1 MNNQNFKSNILKS
14 DFQKKNSK
22 GKKLYDIRL
31 WTQQQNLKGHDICIS
46 VEHNKKYIKE
56 QNEILNDEDLN
67 PNKKQIK
74 FEKKRRQIEGIIP
87 SNIILS
93 KIARNVLTDAYEKIN
108 YMKEYSNYW
117 ELENGKRLQKTTKEF
132 CKGRPYSTNSD
143 FMNLPSSDLINKLYF
158 HPLKHQKSINYIRC
172 NDSFRRD
179 INKAF
184 QKYNPN
190 INLKYLKKLRN
201 EDNDVKKALDEINT
215 KVNLEIEEKTKGNFY
230 RKKYENIMQKYKDN
244 SQETDK
250 HKMMKTRSTNFNSL
264 NSTKN
269 NFNVKKKKKIDLKEK
284 ELDLMEDALEPLFNV
299 LEIEPIEKY
308 IDDTF
313 KNKKIDKNILSKK
326 EKDYFPRLIETE
338 RALQKIQINKLN
350 IENENNLE
358 NTLKKVNDDQ
368 ISLIKGLEDSKDF
381 LLSDI
386 STK

>member
-14 DFQKKNSK
+14 DFQKKNLK
-22 GKKLYDIRL
+22 GKKLYDFRL

-46 VEHNKKYIKE
+46 VEHNKKYIKD

-117 ELENGKRLQKTTKEF
+117 ELENGKRLQKITKEF

-143 FMNLPSSDLINKLYF
+143 FMNLPSSELINKLYF
-158 HPLKHQKSINYIRC
+158 HPLKHQKSINYIRY

>member
-46 VEHNKKYIKE
+46 VEHNKKYIKD

-143 FMNLPSSDLINKLYF
+143 FMNLPSSELINKLYF
-158 HPLKHQKSINYIRC
+158 HPLKHQKSINYIRY

>member
-14 DFQKKNSK
+14 DFQKKNLK
-22 GKKLYDIRL
+22 GKKLYDFRL

-46 VEHNKKYIKE
+46 VEHNKKYIKD

-143 FMNLPSSDLINKLYF
+143 FMNLPSSELINKLYF
-158 HPLKHQKSINYIRC
+158 HPLKHQKSINYIRY

-201 EDNDVKKALDEINT
+201 EDNDVKKALDEIKT

>member
-14 DFQKKNSK
+14 DFQKKNLK
-22 GKKLYDIRL
+22 GKKLYDFRL

-46 VEHNKKYIKE
+46 VEHNKKYIKD

-143 FMNLPSSDLINKLYF
+143 FMNLPSSELINKLYF
-158 HPLKHQKSINYIRC
+158 HPLKHQKSINYIRY

-201 EDNDVKKALDEINT
+201 EDNDVKKALDEIKT
-215 KVNLEIEEKTKGNFY
+215 KVNLEIEEKIKGNFY

-264 NSTKN
+264 N
-269 NFNVKKKKKIDLKEK
+269 
-284 ELDLMEDALEPLFNV
+284 
-299 LEIEPIEKY
+299 
-308 IDDTF
+308 
-313 KNKKIDKNILSKK
+313 
-326 EKDYFPRLIETE
+326 
-338 RALQKIQINKLN
+338 
-350 IENENNLE
+350 
-358 NTLKKVNDDQ
+358 
-368 ISLIKGLEDSKDF
+368 
-381 LLSDI
+381 
-386 STK
+386 

>member
-143 FMNLPSSDLINKLYF
+143 FMNLPSSELINKLYF
-158 HPLKHQKSINYIRC
+158 HPLKHQKSINYIRY

-269 NFNVKKKKKIDLKEK
+269 NFNVKKKKKIDFKEK

-350 IENENNLE
+350 IENENSLE

>member
-143 FMNLPSSDLINKLYF
+143 FMNLPSSELINKLYF
-158 HPLKHQKSINYIRC
+158 HPLKHQKSINYIRY

-215 KVNLEIEEKTKGNFY
+215 KVNLEIEEKTKGDFY
-230 RKKYENIMQKYKDN
+230 RKKYENIMQKSKEN
-244 SQETDK
+244 SQETEK

>member
-46 VEHNKKYIKE
+46 VEHNKKYIKD

-87 SNIILS
+87 SNVILS

-117 ELENGKRLQKTTKEF
+117 ELENGKRLQKITKEF

-158 HPLKHQKSINYIRC
+158 HPLKHQKSINYIRY

-215 KVNLEIEEKTKGNFY
+215 KVNLEIEEKTKGDFY
-230 RKKYENIMQKYKDN
+230 RKKYENIMQKSKEN
-244 SQETDK
+244 SQETEK

-284 ELDLMEDALEPLFNV
+284 ELYLMEDALEPLFNV
-299 LEIEPIEKY
+299 LEIGPIEKY

-313 KNKKIDKNILSKK
+313 KNKKRDKNILSKK
-326 EKDYFPRLIETE
+326 EKDYFPRLVETE

-368 ISLIKGLEDSKDF
+368 ISLIKVLEDSKDF

>member
-14 DFQKKNSK
+14 DFQKKNLK
-22 GKKLYDIRL
+22 GKKLYDFRL

-143 FMNLPSSDLINKLYF
+143 FMNLPSSELINKLYF
-158 HPLKHQKSINYIRC
+158 HPLKHQKSINYIRY

>member
-143 FMNLPSSDLINKLYF
+143 FMNLPSSELINKLYF
-158 HPLKHQKSINYIRC
+158 HPLKHQKSINYIRY

-184 QKYNPN
+184 QKYNLN
-190 INLKYLKKLRN
+190 INLKYLKKLKN

-313 KNKKIDKNILSKK
+313 KNKKI

>member
-143 FMNLPSSDLINKLYF
+143 FMNLPSSELINKLYF
-158 HPLKHQKSINYIRC
+158 HPLKHQKSINYIRY

-299 LEIEPIEKY
+299 LEIEPIEK
-308 IDDTF
+308 I
-313 KNKKIDKNILSKK
+313 ILM
-326 EKDYFPRLIETE
+326 
-338 RALQKIQINKLN
+338 
-350 IENENNLE
+350 
-358 NTLKKVNDDQ
+358 
-368 ISLIKGLEDSKDF
+368 
-381 LLSDI
+381 
-386 STK
+386 

>member
-14 DFQKKNSK
+14 DFQKKNLK
-22 GKKLYDIRL
+22 GKKLYDFRL

-46 VEHNKKYIKE
+46 VEHNKKYIKD

-143 FMNLPSSDLINKLYF
+143 FMNLPSSELINKLYF
-158 HPLKHQKSINYIRC
+158 HPLKHQKSINYIRY

-201 EDNDVKKALDEINT
+201 EDNDVKKALDEIKT
-215 KVNLEIEEKTKGNFY
+215 KVNLEIEEKIKGNFY

-350 IENENNLE
+350 IENENSLE

>member
-117 ELENGKRLQKTTKEF
+117 ELENGKRLQKITKEF

-158 HPLKHQKSINYIRC
+158 HPLKHQKSINYIRY

-230 RKKYENIMQKYKDN
+230 RKKYENIMQKSKEN
-244 SQETDK
+244 SQETEK

>member
-46 VEHNKKYIKE
+46 VEHNKKYIKD

-117 ELENGKRLQKTTKEF
+117 ELENGKRLQKITKEF

-158 HPLKHQKSINYIRC
+158 HPLKHQKSINYTRY

-215 KVNLEIEEKTKGNFY
+215 KVNLEIEEKTKGDFY
-230 RKKYENIMQKYKDN
+230 RKKYENIMQKSKEN
-244 SQETDK
+244 SQETEK

-284 ELDLMEDALEPLFNV
+284 ELYLMEDALEPLFNV
-299 LEIEPIEKY
+299 LEIGPIEKY

-313 KNKKIDKNILSKK
+313 KNKKRDKNILSKK
-326 EKDYFPRLIETE
+326 EKDYFPRLVETE

-368 ISLIKGLEDSKDF
+368 ISLIKVLEDSKDF

>member
-46 VEHNKKYIKE
+46 VEHNKKYIKD

-117 ELENGKRLQKTTKEF
+117 ELENGKRLQKITKEF

-158 HPLKHQKSINYIRC
+158 HPLKHQKSINYTRY

-201 EDNDVKKALDEINT
+201 EDNDVKKDLDEINT
-215 KVNLEIEEKTKGNFY
+215 KVNLEIEEKTKGDFY
-230 RKKYENIMQKYKDN
+230 RKKYENIMQKSKEN
-244 SQETDK
+244 SQETEK

-284 ELDLMEDALEPLFNV
+284 ELYLMEDALEPLFNV
-299 LEIEPIEKY
+299 LEIGPIEKY

-313 KNKKIDKNILSKK
+313 KNKKRDKNILSKK
-326 EKDYFPRLIETE
+326 EKDYFPRLVETE

-368 ISLIKGLEDSKDF
+368 ISLIKVLEDSKDF

>member
-143 FMNLPSSDLINKLYF
+143 FMNLPSSELINKLYF
-158 HPLKHQKSINYIRC
+158 HPLKHQKSINYIRY

>member
-143 FMNLPSSDLINKLYF
+143 FMNLPSSELINKLYF
-158 HPLKHQKSINYIRC
+158 HPLKHQKSINYIRY

-326 EKDYFPRLIETE
+326 EKDYFPRLVETE

>member
-14 DFQKKNSK
+14 DFQKKNLK
-22 GKKLYDIRL
+22 GKKLYDFRL

-46 VEHNKKYIKE
+46 VEHNKKYIKD

-143 FMNLPSSDLINKLYF
+143 FMNLPSSELINKLYF
-158 HPLKHQKSINYIRC
+158 HPLKHQKSINYIRY

-215 KVNLEIEEKTKGNFY
+215 KVNLEIEEKIKGNFY

-350 IENENNLE
+350 IENENSLE

>member
-143 FMNLPSSDLINKLYF
+143 FMNLPSSELINKLYF
-158 HPLKHQKSINYIRC
+158 HPLKHQKSINYIRY

-284 ELDLMEDALEPLFNV
+284 ELYLMEDALEPLFNV
-299 LEIEPIEKY
+299 LEIGPIEKY

-313 KNKKIDKNILSKK
+313 KNKKRDKNILSKK

>member
-158 HPLKHQKSINYIRC
+158 HPLKHQKSINYIRY

-215 KVNLEIEEKTKGNFY
+215 KVNLEIEEKTKGDFY
-230 RKKYENIMQKYKDN
+230 RKKYENIMQKSKEN
-244 SQETDK
+244 SQETEK

>member
-14 DFQKKNSK
+14 DFQKKNLK
-22 GKKLYDIRL
+22 GKKLYDFRL

-46 VEHNKKYIKE
+46 VEHNKKYIKD

-143 FMNLPSSDLINKLYF
+143 FMNLPSSELINKLYF
-158 HPLKHQKSINYIRC
+158 HPLKHQKSINYIRY

>member
-1 MNNQNFKSNILKS
+1 M
-14 DFQKKNSK
+14 
-22 GKKLYDIRL
+22 
-31 WTQQQNLKGHDICIS
+31 
-46 VEHNKKYIKE
+46 EHNKKYIKE

-117 ELENGKRLQKTTKEF
+117 ELENGKRLQKITKEF

-158 HPLKHQKSINYIRC
+158 HPLKHQKSINYIRY

-215 KVNLEIEEKTKGNFY
+215 KVNLEIEEKTKGDFY

-244 SQETDK
+244 SQETEK

-284 ELDLMEDALEPLFNV
+284 ELYLMEDALEPLFNV
-299 LEIEPIEKY
+299 LEIGPIEKY

-313 KNKKIDKNILSKK
+313 KNKKRDKNILSKK

-368 ISLIKGLEDSKDF
+368 ISLIKVLEDSKDF

>member
-143 FMNLPSSDLINKLYF
+143 FMNLPSSELINKLYF
-158 HPLKHQKSINYIRC
+158 HPLKHQKSINYIRY

-358 NTLKKVNDDQ
+358 NTLKKVNDEQ
-368 ISLIKGLEDSKDF
+368 ISLIKVLEDSKDF

>member
-14 DFQKKNSK
+14 DFQKKNLK
-22 GKKLYDIRL
+22 GKKLYDFRL

-46 VEHNKKYIKE
+46 VEHNKKYIKD

-143 FMNLPSSDLINKLYF
+143 FMNLPSSELINKLYF
-158 HPLKHQKSINYIRC
+158 HPLKHQKSINYIRY

-350 IENENNLE
+350 IENENSLE

>member
-14 DFQKKNSK
+14 DFQKKNLK
-22 GKKLYDIRL
+22 GKKLYDFRL

-46 VEHNKKYIKE
+46 VEHNKKYIKD

-143 FMNLPSSDLINKLYF
+143 FMNLPSFELINKLYF
-158 HPLKHQKSINYIRC
+158 HPLKHQKSINYIRY

-201 EDNDVKKALDEINT
+201 EDNDVKKALDEIKT
-215 KVNLEIEEKTKGNFY
+215 KVNLEIEEKIKGNFY

-264 NSTKN
+264 N
-269 NFNVKKKKKIDLKEK
+269 
-284 ELDLMEDALEPLFNV
+284 
-299 LEIEPIEKY
+299 
-308 IDDTF
+308 
-313 KNKKIDKNILSKK
+313 
-326 EKDYFPRLIETE
+326 
-338 RALQKIQINKLN
+338 
-350 IENENNLE
+350 
-358 NTLKKVNDDQ
+358 
-368 ISLIKGLEDSKDF
+368 
-381 LLSDI
+381 
-386 STK
+386 

>member
-31 WTQQQNLKGHDICIS
+31 WTLQQNLKGHDICIS

-143 FMNLPSSDLINKLYF
+143 FMNLPSSELINKLYF
-158 HPLKHQKSINYIRC
+158 HPLKHQKSINYIRY

-299 LEIEPIEKY
+299 LEIGPIEKY

-313 KNKKIDKNILSKK
+313 KNKKRDKNILSKK

-358 NTLKKVNDDQ
+358 NTLKKVNDEQ
-368 ISLIKGLEDSKDF
+368 ISLIKVLEDSKDF

>member
-14 DFQKKNSK
+14 DFQKKNLK
-22 GKKLYDIRL
+22 GKKLYDFRL

-46 VEHNKKYIKE
+46 VEHNKKYIKD

-143 FMNLPSSDLINKLYF
+143 FMNLPSSELINKLYF
-158 HPLKHQKSINYIRC
+158 HPLKHQKSINYIRY

-201 EDNDVKKALDEINT
+201 EDNDVKKALDEIKT

-350 IENENNLE
+350 IENENSLE

>member
-117 ELENGKRLQKTTKEF
+117 ELENGKRLQKITKEF

-158 HPLKHQKSINYIRC
+158 HPLKHQKSINYIRY

-215 KVNLEIEEKTKGNFY
+215 KVNLEIEEKTKGDFY

-368 ISLIKGLEDSKDF
+368 ISLIKVLEDSKDF